1 MKLNVLLAAFTLISS
16 VSASAATSSLFVK
29 EGSELIDV
37 QTLINDET
45 DVYATYGFDGFCY
58 QGDSQ
63 AVIAK
68 MKKWASATDYFFSG
82 GGGGFVLKKITLI
95 RGFVSY
101 DLQMVLED
109 EVVPGEFKSIMIK
122 PCSFKK

>member
-1 MKLNVLLAAFTLISS
+1 MKFSAFSLLSALLLPLA
-16 VSASAATSSLFVK
+16 ASAADSSLFVK
-29 EGSELIDV
+29 EGKELIDV
-37 QTLINDET
+37 QSLIKNEE
-45 DVYATYGFDGFCY
+45 DVYAAYGFDNFCY
-58 QGDSQ
+58 EGNSQ
-63 AVIAK
+63 VVIAK
-68 MKKWASATDYFFSG
+68 MKKWSAGEFFFSG

-122 PCSFKK
+122 PCSFKF